1 MAHSSPPPGLWSGP
15 VGFLGELKAFA
26 CLVDPTPWARPR
38 LADLFSFHEP
48 RPTAVEPCTICQ
60 AVPHPTDWPGSS
72 PATLETWPSPSSR
85 DLQNWTKKQRKRAQ
99 QTEDNPETKAGRHFN
114 ETKEMQ
120 PKQNNGK
127 TCPGPGQQKDRDNT
141 TQSPRNQGKEGAKP
155 RPQNQRTPD
164 TRHSDKTWRKIEREK
179 DKDETH
185 NGPGTSGK
193 PRQTKTKPAP

>member
-72 PATLETWPSPSSR
+72 PATLETWPNPSSR

-99 QTEDNPETKAGRHFN
+99 QTE
-114 ETKEMQ
+114 
-120 PKQNNGK
+120 
-127 TCPGPGQQKDRDNT
+127 
-141 TQSPRNQGKEGAKP
+141 
-155 RPQNQRTPD
+155 
-164 TRHSDKTWRKIEREK
+164 
-179 DKDETH
+179 
-185 NGPGTSGK
+185 GK
-193 PRQTKTKPAP
+193 PRNKGGEALQRNERDATEAKQRENMPRTRTTKRPRQRNTKPKGSREGGNETPATKSTNTRHPTPRQNLAKY